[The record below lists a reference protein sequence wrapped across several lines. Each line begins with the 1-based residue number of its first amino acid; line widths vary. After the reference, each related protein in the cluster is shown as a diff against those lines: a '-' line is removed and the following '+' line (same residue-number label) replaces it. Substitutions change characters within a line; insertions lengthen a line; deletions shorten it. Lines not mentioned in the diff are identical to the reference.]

1 MAQTILLPI
10 TTKDIESAIDAAE
23 TIAEAAR
30 TQNATILVL
39 ETDCL
44 HGWLFEIEHG
54 YEHLELQRIH
64 NAAERVAAALR
75 EQGATVEVVW
85 ECVRGQHRPV
95 DAETCRRHGADA
107 VFLPHTHRR
116 RSIFEGVTLR
126 HLRREGITVFEP
138 APAARRAVAGGRVAT
153 WDD

>member
-23 TIAEAAR
+23 TIADAAR
-30 TQNATILVL
+30 TQGATILVL

-85 ECVRGQHRPV
+85 ECVRGQRRPV

-107 VFLPHTHRR
+107 VFLPHAHRR
-116 RSIFEGVTLR
+116 RSIFEGATLR
-126 HLRREGITVFEP
+126 RLRHEGITVLEPEP
-138 APAARRAVAGGRVAT
+138 ATRRGAAGGRVAT